1 MSKNN
6 LVSVIIPV
14 YNHERYVV
22 DSITS
27 VLNQSYSPIEIIV
40 LNDGS
45 TDNSHEKISELNKH
59 HDFIYINKS
68 NEGLSKTLKR
78 GLELSNGS
86 YFAILASDDMWLEN
100 KLEEQIQYMA
110 VHDSCVA
117 CCAQV
122 NVIDECNNV
131 TLGATKEKVEI
142 FDFARIM
149 IEGYKIPPAT
159 ILIRRDKLSE
169 DNFKEDLKVEDLF
182 LWLSLTVNGG
192 SLDILPQALA
202 NYRIHSHNTTGNLAL
217 IAEYHH
223 KTIDLFKNES
233 VYKRSKVEWSKFSF
247 RQLTRK
253 YKAHSLKFILPDIR
267 FFFSCS
273 FFIGFMKLVFIWKK

>member
-1 MSKNN
+1 MSINN

-14 YNHERYVV
+14 YNHEKYVV

-27 VLNQSYSPIEIIV
+27 VLNQSYSPVEILV

-45 TDNSHEKISELNKH
+45 TDNSHEKISELKKH
-59 HDFIYINKS
+59 HDFIYINKA

-78 GLELSNGS
+78 GLELCTGD
-86 YFAILASDDMWLEN
+86 YFAILASDDMWLEK
-100 KLEEQIQYMA
+100 KLEEQIKYMNA
-110 VHDSCVA
+110 HDSCVA

-122 NVIDECNNV
+122 NVIDEFNNV
-131 TLGATKEKVEI
+131 TPGEVREKVEA
-142 FDFARIM
+142 FDFERIM
-149 IEGYKIPPAT
+149 TEGYNIPPAT
-159 ILIRRDKLSE
+159 ILIRRDKLTE
-169 DNFKEDLKVEDLF
+169 DNFREDLKVEDLY

-192 SLDILPQALA
+192 TLDVLPQNLA

-223 KTIDLFKNES
+223 KTIDLFKNEK
-233 VYKRSKVEWSKFSF
+233 VYKRSKIEWSKFSF

-253 YKAHSLKFILPDIR
+253 YKAYSLKFIFPDVR
-267 FFFSCS
+267 FFLSSS
-273 FFIGFMKLVFIWKK
+273 FLIGFIKLVFIWKK